1 MAKGNVKHVL
11 SYGFFSDSTSDGITD
26 VSDDDEVLDMVK
38 ELDDLLNT
46 YSDILERDSDFIE
59 QLLEDTAN
67 SASCDTYRP
76 CNNCMGDL
84 PAYQVVKETL
94 FTSTWYA
101 ETPERSY
108 GQRFRPADSKQ
119 QVAGIHNF
127 LFFHA
132 EVSQILRIDY

>member
-1 MAKGNVKHVL
+1 MAKGNVKNDL

-26 VSDDDEVLDMVK
+26 VRDDDEVLDMVK
-38 ELDDLLNT
+38 ELDDLFNT

-76 CNNCMGDL
+76 CNTCMGDL

-94 FTSTWYA
+94 FTST
-101 ETPERSY
+101 
-108 GQRFRPADSKQ
+108 
-119 QVAGIHNF
+119 
-127 LFFHA
+127 
-132 EVSQILRIDY
+132 